1 MRIDLPT
8 RGLHLDCELT
18 GPDSGD
24 LVLLVMGLGMQRVM
38 WPPEFVAGL
47 HAAGLRTLAFDNRDI
62 GLSASGALRPH
73 DPLPR
78 AFLRYLARRPV
89 RPAYTLDDMADDS
102 LALLDALGIGS
113 AHVVGASMGGMIGQ
127 QLALRAPARVAS
139 LVSIMSSAGPRA
151 APWPK
156 ASVLRRMLHAPGSA
170 STHAQRLE
178 HYLALFT
185 ELGQHHG
192 DGGEIERLRRG
203 LDAALARA
211 YRPEGTQRQL
221 LAVCAQPDRRAA
233 LAALQ
238 APTLVLHGR
247 ADPLVPVAAAHTL
260 ARAIP
265 RAELEIIEGM
275 GHSLPASAVPRLVE
289 RVAGWVRAQR

>member
-8 RGLHLDCELT
+8 RCLHLDYELA
-18 GPDSGD
+18 GPQAGAV
-24 LVLLVMGLGMQRVM
+24 VLLVMGLGMQRVM
-38 WPPEFVAGL
+38 WPPEFLAGL

-62 GLSASGALRPH
+62 GLSGSGTLATHDSVPH
-73 DPLPR
+73 

-89 RPAYTLDDMADDS
+89 RAAYTLDAMADDA
-102 LALLDALGIGS
+102 LALLDALGIGR

-151 APWPK
+151 APWPRG
-156 ASVLRRMLHAPGSA
+156 SVLRRMLRAPGSS
-170 STHAQRLE
+170 STHARRLA

-185 ELGQHHG
+185 ELGQHEG
-192 DGGEIERLRRG
+192 DAAEIERLRRG
-203 LDAALARA
+203 LDAALTRA

-221 LAVCAQPDRRAA
+221 LAILAQPDRRAA
-233 LAALQ
+233 LASLRV
-238 APTLVLHGR
+238 PTLVLHGEV
-247 ADPLVPVAAAHTL
+247 DPLVPVAAAHTL

-265 RAELEIIEGM
+265 GAELEIIRGM
-275 GHSLPASAVPRLVE
+275 GHSLPGSIVARLVE
-289 RVAGWVRAQR
+289 RVSGWVAAYR